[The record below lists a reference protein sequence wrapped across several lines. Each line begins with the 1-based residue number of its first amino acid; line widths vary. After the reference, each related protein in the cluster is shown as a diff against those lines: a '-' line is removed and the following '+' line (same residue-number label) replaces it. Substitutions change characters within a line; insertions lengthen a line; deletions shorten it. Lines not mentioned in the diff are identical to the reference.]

1 MRSAAVWWIA
11 AIAVVIVIIIFFMF
25 NRPAGDAAVSSQPS
39 PHAIDQ
45 SN

>member
-1 MRSAAVWWIA
+1 MRSAAIWWIA
-11 AIAVVIVIIIFFMF
+11 AIAVVIVIIIFVL
-25 NRPAGDAAVSSQPS
+25 NRPGDDGPISSQPS